1 MITRDLRKACGFT
14 GTKMRGKFDTYIS
27 RLEMGCYIVTED
39 FVYPKDRHGATT
51 AGGWSLLTMPEV
63 LLGKDSCH
71 PDRTP
76 EESRRRMEK
85 HFQGL
90 FPDADGRLFDFLLK

>member
-1 MITRDLRKACGFT
+1 M
-14 GTKMRGKFDTYIS
+14 
-27 RLEMGCYIVTED
+27 
-39 FVYPKDRHGATT
+39 

-76 EESRRRMEK
+76 EESRQRMEK

>member
-1 MITRDLRKACGFT
+1 M
-14 GTKMRGKFDTYIS
+14 
-27 RLEMGCYIVTED
+27 
-39 FVYPKDRHGATT
+39 
-51 AGGWSLLTMPEV
+51 LTMPEV

-76 EESRRRMEK
+76 EESRQRMEK

-90 FPDADGRLFDFLLK
+90 FPDADGRLFDFLFEVNIQQMHKRNRCAG